1 MIEKKVLDWLD
12 TQLSVPVYME
22 RPLDVPASFV
32 LLEKTG
38 SSMENWIYSVTIAV
52 QSYAPTL
59 LGAAQLNELVKAA
72 MLNMIERGDVSSVRL
87 NSDYN
92 YTDTATKSYRYQAV
106 FDIVAYDD

>member
-1 MIEKKVLDWLD
+1 MVEKKVLDWLE

-22 RPLDVPASFV
+22 RPVTVPASYV
-32 LLEKTG
+32 LVEKTG
-38 SSMENWIYSVTIAV
+38 SSMENYIYSATIVV
-52 QSYAPTL
+52 QSYAASL

-72 MLNMIERGDVSSVRL
+72 MLAMIERGDVSSVKL

-106 FDIVAYDD
+106 FDVVAYDD

>member
-1 MIEKKVLDWLD
+1 MIEKKVLDWLG

-22 RPLDVPASFV
+22 RPYNVPDSYV
-32 LLEKTG
+32 LIDKTG

-59 LGAAQLNELVKAA
+59 LGAAELNELVKAE
-72 MLNMIERGDVSSVRL
+72 MLSMIELGDVSSVKL

>member
-22 RPLDVPASFV
+22 RPLDVPESYV

-38 SSMENWIYSVTIAV
+38 SSMENWIYSVMIAV

-59 LGAAQLNELVKAA
+59 LGAAQLNELVKTA

>member
-22 RPLDVPASFV
+22 RPLDVPESYV

-38 SSMENWIYSVTIAV
+38 SSMENWIYSVMIAV

>member
-1 MIEKKVLDWLD
+1 MIEKKVLGWLD

-22 RPLDVPASFV
+22 RPLDVPESYV

-59 LGAAQLNELVKAA
+59 LGAAELNELVKAA
-72 MLNMIERGDVSSVRL
+72 MLNMIELGDVSSVKL

>member
-1 MIEKKVLDWLD
+1 MVEKKVLDWLT
-12 TQLSVPVYME
+12 TQLSVPVCME
-22 RPLDVPASFV
+22 RPLDVPESYV

-52 QSYAPTL
+52 QSYALTL
-59 LGAAQLNELVKAA
+59 LGAAELNELVKDA
-72 MLNMIERGDVSSVRL
+72 MLSMIELGDVSSVRL
-87 NSDYN
+87 NADYN

>member
-1 MIEKKVLDWLD
+1 MVEKKVLDWLES
-12 TQLSVPVYME
+12 QLSVPVCME
-22 RPLDVPASFV
+22 RPFDVPGSYV
-32 LLEKTG
+32 IVEKTG
-38 SSMENWIYSVTIAV
+38 SSMENYIYSVTIAV
-52 QSYAPTL
+52 QSYASTL

-72 MLNMIERGDVSSVRL
+72 MFAMLSLDAVSSVKL

>member
-1 MIEKKVLDWLD
+1 MVEKKVLDWLSSA
-12 TQLSVPVYME
+12 LAVPVYME
-22 RPLDVPASFV
+22 RPVDIPESYVII
-32 LLEKTG
+32 EKTG

-59 LGAAQLNELVKAA
+59 LGAAELNELVKAA
-72 MLNMIERGDVSSVRL
+72 MLSMIELGGVSSVKL

-106 FDIVAYDD
+106 FDLVVYDD